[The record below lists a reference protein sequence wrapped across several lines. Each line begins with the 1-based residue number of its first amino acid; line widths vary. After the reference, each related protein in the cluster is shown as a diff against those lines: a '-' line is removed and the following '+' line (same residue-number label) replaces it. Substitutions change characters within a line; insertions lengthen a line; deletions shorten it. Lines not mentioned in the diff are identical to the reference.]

1 MVGEVL
7 EVREVSGEC
16 VLLLIEKEQ
25 EVVYC
30 WLEGALWVR
39 RVRRFQAGQRVA
51 LSAYRWY
58 SVSADTAD
66 MYTPP
71 IPGKAISPGYIH
83 VSASDP
89 DFLILPQTDIS
100 YPSLKE
106 ACEEAYSN
114 PWTRRDLAGV
124 VLDVVLRI
132 SGEDTFATVKLAD
145 ESKDG
150 LACGLVVRGKREL
163 GVWSVGDVLVVHG
176 CVWALYNSKP
186 QVSKAANWAVYGYET
201 DQIQG
206 CTPRYLTKTYTLKRV
221 RELQEWAA
229 CAFPHHSICPLNE
242 LVPNLGCLPLF
253 SFKTVHIIAKVATI
267 KSDFPQGKLTLVL
280 VDEAGAA
287 TLELGD
293 GVPEWLSTG
302 IWVKLCHC
310 KVDKGPKLLN
320 CNYILKMSNSSF
332 DVKTHMR
339 NYHILGDWIE
349 KEVVDRLEKQAAGLQ
364 TLREELISHCVDT
377 TLPLW
382 SAAEVVSPL
391 SCRKLVRVKAL
402 FIDLQPSDLATAFY
416 FQDSIWRFAALMRVY
431 AGNIV
436 LNVLLTDSES
446 GPFFHISDFSPCA
459 LEAVETHLV
468 ALSQGNKWVELGL
481 CRAVSGN
488 TVRLR
493 LHNTAIV

>member
-1 MVGEVL
+1 MEVRRGEMVGEVL

-145 ESKDG
+145 ESKDD
-150 LACGLVVRGKREL
+150 LACGLVVRGKR
-163 GVWSVGDVLVVHG
+163 D
-176 CVWALYNSKP
+176 
-186 QVSKAANWAVYGYET
+186 
-201 DQIQG
+201 
-206 CTPRYLTKTYTLKRV
+206 
-221 RELQEWAA
+221 
-229 CAFPHHSICPLNE
+229 
-242 LVPNLGCLPLF
+242 
-253 SFKTVHIIAKVATI
+253 
-267 KSDFPQGKLTLVL
+267 
-280 VDEAGAA
+280 
-287 TLELGD
+287 
-293 GVPEWLSTG
+293 LS
-302 IWVKLCHC
+302 
-310 KVDKGPKLLN
+310 
-320 CNYILKMSNSSF
+320 
-332 DVKTHMR
+332 
-339 NYHILGDWIE
+339 
-349 KEVVDRLEKQAAGLQ
+349 
-364 TLREELISHCVDT
+364 
-377 TLPLW
+377 
-382 SAAEVVSPL
+382 
-391 SCRKLVRVKAL
+391 
-402 FIDLQPSDLATAFY
+402 
-416 FQDSIWRFAALMRVY
+416 
-431 AGNIV
+431 
-436 LNVLLTDSES
+436 
-446 GPFFHISDFSPCA
+446 
-459 LEAVETHLV
+459 
-468 ALSQGNKWVELGL
+468 
-481 CRAVSGN
+481 
-488 TVRLR
+488 
-493 LHNTAIV
+493 